1 MHVGQRNIVKNNR
14 KLKRKGGKPEKM
26 WSNRHIINEV
36 LPKGCYKRE
45 GLKTLY
51 NRSSLKPYHDPKN
64 SFREDVTADAEVVS
78 QSSSEST
85 VIGGNMK
92 IACWML
98 LCTLLVCCSIS
109 LKYMP

>member
-14 KLKRKGGKPEKM
+14 KLRGKGGKPEKT

-51 NRSSLKPYHDPKN
+51 NRSSLKPYTMIQRTPFEK
-64 SFREDVTADAEVVS
+64 
-78 QSSSEST
+78 
-85 VIGGNMK
+85 
-92 IACWML
+92 
-98 LCTLLVCCSIS
+98 TLLLMLKLCHRVPPS
-109 LKYMP
+109 LLQLEVT